1 MGIGPST
8 KETSLHHFQDPL
20 VDLLANDPDIDFQGV
35 VVVGT
40 PQSNVMKHL
49 VGRRAAA
56 WLEGMRTNGVI
67 ASTDGW
73 GNSDVD
79 FANMLEEIG
88 QRDISVIGLKFIG
101 SQAKFVVENA
111 YTKHVLDF
119 NKSEKGI
126 ETEVVGENTINQRDA
141 AKALASIKLKMRK
154 ENQTLR

>member
-111 YTKHVLDF
+111 YTEHVLDF

>member
-20 VDLLANDPDIDFQGV
+20 VDLLSNDPDIDFQGI

-40 PQSNVMKHL
+40 PQSNKMKHL

-101 SQAKFVVENA
+101 SQAKFVVENK
-111 YTKHVLDF
+111 YTDFVLDF

-126 ETEVVGENTINQRDA
+126 ETEIVGENTINHRDA
-141 AKALASIKLKMRK
+141 VKALASIKLKMRK
-154 ENQTLR
+154 DDQKIR